1 MERMAERRLDWA
13 EGREKKAVASNK
25 ASSDLLSGI
34 PFGQPILIGH
44 HSEKRHR
51 RTLERSQN
59 HMSKSIEH
67 SDMADH
73 HRSKAAGIQSQLDNS
88 IFSDDADAI
97 EQLKARIEGREKER
111 AMNNAVNKI
120 IRKKPKNEK
129 TPEKIEALAALGIKE
144 AIAVK
149 LFEPDFCGRIG
160 IPSYVNQ
167 NLSGNIN
174 RDKKRLAELERR
186 AVTVAKAEG
195 SESGVLIEMPGNGY
209 AFITFSEKPDF
220 EIRAELKA
228 AGFRWNR
235 TSWVGSEN
243 SIPEC
248 VTTN

>member
-1 MERMAERRLDWA
+1 MTRRERMERRAERRLDWA

-129 TPEKIEALAALGIKE
+129 TPEKIEALAVLGIKE
-144 AIAVK
+144 VIAVK

-174 RDKKRLAELERR
+174 RDKKRLAELERL
-186 AVTVAKAEG
+186 AVTVAK
-195 SESGVLIEMPGNGY
+195 
-209 AFITFSEKPDF
+209 
-220 EIRAELKA
+220 
-228 AGFRWNR
+228 
-235 TSWVGSEN
+235 SEN

-248 VTTN
+248 VTS

>member
-1 MERMAERRLDWA
+1 MERKVERRLDWA
-13 EGREKKAVASNK
+13 EGREKKAAASNK
-25 ASSDLLSGI
+25 ASRGLINGI

-51 RTLERSQN
+51 RTLERSQG
-59 HMSKSIEH
+59 HMRKSVEH

-111 AMNNAVNKI
+111 ELNNTINKI
-120 IRKKPKNEK
+120 VRKKPKNEK
-129 TPEKIEALAALGIKE
+129 TPGKIEALAKLGIKE

-149 LFEPDFCGRIG
+149 LFEPDCCGRIG

-186 AVTVAKAEG
+186 AVTVAKAENT
-195 SESGVLIEMPGNGY
+195 ESGILIEKPGNGY
-209 AFITFSEKPDF
+209 AFITFSEKPDYDT
-220 EIRAELKA
+220 RAELKA
-228 AGFRWNR
+228 AGFRWNK
-235 TSWVGSEN
+235 TSWVGDEN
-243 SIPEC
+243 NIPEC
-248 VTTN
+248 ITN